1 MDNTR
6 LRYRIHYLEAGMK
19 QVRDSLPQTLNIVI
33 IETIQ
38 SCGPQTI
45 QSKYLREE
53 SRYKISEQE
62 GFRLSLYFKSQ
73 SILYFKR

>member
-19 QVRDSLPQTLNIVI
+19 QVRDSLPQTLNTVI

-38 SCGPQTI
+38 S
-45 QSKYLREE
+45 KDLREE